1 MAVYKYVL
9 GFMNYC
15 SHDPAACLTK
25 INTANGNTQYIFA
38 EEGFLSR
45 KKKSYQFP
53 IRSIKYC
60 LDYFG
65 ITFEQVDRI
74 CLDYMI
80 EKRFNR
86 TSDNYRLLVG
96 DYIRA
101 NLKISKETKISF
113 CESHHLAHAY
123 TAFLPS
129 PFDEA
134 AVVVIDGLGSE
145 QQTHSIFKADKNKI
159 QLITTQYG
167 NGIGELYT
175 LVTKALGFDA
185 GEEGKTMGLA
195 PYGTKYKDQD
205 KLLPSFKHN
214 KYKHYCDYSHVV
226 NRNPSPALKV
236 KLEQPIQKEDIYE
249 PYFSRLAYNIQNE
262 CEESVGYLIKKARK
276 LTGCNN
282 VCFAGGVALNCVAN
296 EKVSENLNHNL
307 FVQPA
312 SGDTGI
318 PFGLALYGTHL
329 ELKNL
334 SSINLDKKHFFDDK
348 KKIFKPYI
356 IDIQNRINSE
366 IESFD
371 NGYIKNIIKKYGRN
385 YDVNLIAKLLSEEKV
400 GCLYYQGIEIG
411 PRALGH
417 RSFIADARN
426 QRMKG
431 IMNKKVKHREA
442 YRPFAPII
450 IEEEFNE
457 YFTGNAKN
465 LYKYMLGAVIC
476 TEKCLK
482 EAPAI
487 VHVDNT
493 ARVQT
498 VEENNGLIHE
508 ILKAYK
514 GLTSIPILI
523 NTSFNDNNEPIVF
536 SYQDALLCF
545 LRTNADF
552 LIIEDKIIFRDEI
565 INIEELKEEL
575 IKKQKNWIE
584 FYSRCA
590 INELTYISN
599 PSRTITLSDFINFNG
614 DLTNAFSKKLPLINL
629 IKFLSKINNK
639 KLFLDNYHFEI
650 IKELSKIFPSSNF
663 LNNINTVFVEDKITS
678 LDLIEDN
685 EFVLLY
691 NLSIYLKENTK
702 NFYKPNSKILDLK
715 NLTPSNE
722 NDLKNITL
730 SYEVDISKNI
740 DDFFLN
746 KN

>member
-1 MAVYKYVL
+1 MEVYKYVL

-15 SHDPAACLTK
+15 SHDPGACLTK
-25 INTANGNTQYIFA
+25 INMEHGNTQYIFT

-65 ITFEQVDRI
+65 ITFQQIDRI

-101 NLKISKETKISF
+101 NLKISEETKISF

-123 TAFLPS
+123 SAFLPS

-159 QLITTQYG
+159 KLITTQYG

-175 LVTKALGFDA
+175 LVTKQLGFDS

-195 PYGTKYKDQD
+195 PYGTRYKDQD
-205 KLLPSFKHN
+205 KFLPSFRHM
-214 KYKHYCDYSHVV
+214 KYKNYCDYSHVV

-236 KLEQPIQKEDIYE
+236 NLKQPIKKEDIYQ
-249 PYFSRLAYNIQNE
+249 PYFSRIAFNIQSE
-262 CEESVGYLIKKARK
+262 CEESVSYIIKKARE
-276 LTGCNN
+276 LTGYDN

-296 EKVSENLNHNL
+296 EKVSESLNHNL

-318 PFGLALYGTHL
+318 PFGLALYGSHL
-329 ELKNL
+329 ELKKL
-334 SSINLDKKHFFDDK
+334 SSIDLDKKHFFDDK
-348 KKIFKPYI
+348 KKLFMPYI
-356 IDIQNRINSE
+356 IDTKNKINYE
-366 IESFD
+366 IEIFD
-371 NGYIKNIIKKYGRN
+371 SGYIKNTIKKYSRN
-385 YDVNLIAKLLSEEKV
+385 YSIQEIAKLLSEEKV

-426 QRMKG
+426 KRMKE

-450 IEEEFNE
+450 LEEDFNE

-476 TEKCLK
+476 KEKCLK

-498 VEENNGLIHE
+498 VNENNGLIQE
-508 ILKAYK
+508 ILNAYK
-514 GLTSIPILI
+514 KLTSIPILI

-536 SYQDALLCF
+536 SFQDALLCF

-565 INIEELKEEL
+565 VNIEELKEEL
-575 IKKQKNWIE
+575 IERQKNWIE
-584 FYSRCA
+584 FYSRNA
-590 INELTYISN
+590 ISELTYINN
-599 PSRTITLSDFINFNG
+599 PSKTITLSNFIKFNSE
-614 DLTNAFSKKLPLINL
+614 LTNAFSQQLPLINL
-629 IKFLSKINNK
+629 IKFLTTINNK
-639 KLFLDNYHFEI
+639 KLFLDDYHFEL

-663 LNNINTVFVEDKITS
+663 LKNINTIFVEDEISS
-678 LDLIEDN
+678 LDLIDSN
-685 EFVLLY
+685 GYVLLY
-691 NLSIYLKENTK
+691 NLSIYLQENTN
-702 NFYKPNSKILDLK
+702 NFYKPNSKILRLN
-715 NLTPSNE
+715 NLTSSSE
-722 NDLKNITL
+722 KDLEDIIL
-730 SYEVDISKNI
+730 SYEVDASKTI

-746 KN
+746 KH

>member
-15 SHDPAACLTK
+15 SHDPGACLTK
-25 INTANGNTQYIFA
+25 INTENGNTQYIFT

-60 LDYFG
+60 CDYFG
-65 ITFEQVDRI
+65 ITFEQIDRI

-86 TSDNYRLLVG
+86 TSDNYRLLIG

-101 NLKISKETKISF
+101 NLKISEETKISF

-145 QQTHSIFKADKNKI
+145 QQTHSIFKAEKNKI

-167 NGIGELYT
+167 NGIGELYN
-175 LVTKALGFDA
+175 LVTKELGFDS

-195 PYGTKYKDQD
+195 PYGREHKDQD
-205 KLLPSFKHN
+205 KFLPSFRHK
-214 KYKHYCDYSHVV
+214 KYKNYCDYSHVV
-226 NRNPSPALKV
+226 NRNPSPNLKV
-236 KLEQPIQKEDIYE
+236 KLKQPIQKEDIYQ
-249 PYFSRLAYNIQNE
+249 PYFSRLAFNIQNE
-262 CEESVGYLIKKARK
+262 CEQSVSYIIKKARE
-276 LTGCNN
+276 LTGYDN

-318 PFGLALYGTHL
+318 PFGLALYGSHL
-329 ELKNL
+329 ELKKL
-334 SSINLDKKHFFDDK
+334 SSINLDNKHFFDDK
-348 KKIFKPYI
+348 KKLFMPYI
-356 IDIQNRINSE
+356 IDTENKINYE

-371 NGYIKNIIKKYGRN
+371 NGYIQKIIKKYSKN
-385 YDVNLIAKLLSEEKV
+385 YSMQEIAKLLSEEKV
-400 GCLYYQGIEIG
+400 GCIYYQGIEIG

-426 QRMKG
+426 QRMKE

-450 IEEEFNE
+450 IEEDFNE
-457 YFTGNAKN
+457 YFIGNAKN
-465 LYKYMLGAVIC
+465 LYKYMLGAVLC
-476 TEKCLK
+476 KEKCLE

-498 VEENNGLIHE
+498 VDKNNGLIHE

-514 GLTSIPILI
+514 KLTSVPILI

-565 INIEELKEEL
+565 INIEKLKEEL

-584 FYSRCA
+584 FYSRSA
-590 INELTYISN
+590 ISELTYIGNASKTINLSN
-599 PSRTITLSDFINFNG
+599 FINFNA
-614 DLTNAFSKKLPLINL
+614 DLTNSFSKNLPLINL
-629 IKFLSKINNK
+629 IKFLTKINNK
-639 KLFLDNYHFEI
+639 KLFLDDYHFEL

-663 LNNINTVFVEDKITS
+663 LNNINTVLVEDEISS
-678 LDLIEDN
+678 LDLVDSN
-685 EFVLLY
+685 AFVLLY
-691 NLSIYLKENTK
+691 NLSIYLKENIN
-702 NFYKPNSKILDLK
+702 NFYKPNSKILGLN
-715 NLTPSNE
+715 NLMPSNK
-722 NDLKNITL
+722 NDLENITL

-740 DDFFLN
+740 DDFFQN
-746 KN
+746 NH

>member
-426 QRMKG
+426 QRMKE